1 MYVDLK
7 TFEKLD
13 IRIGKVLEAERI
25 EGYKKIMKLKVD
37 VGDKTL
43 EIIAGGA
50 QFYEPEYFIN
60 KNVVVLTNL
69 EPKIVAGVK
78 SMGMLLAADF
88 NGKPI
93 WLTVDQEVPPGTK
106 VR

>member
-1 MYVDLK
+1 MYVDFK

-37 VGDKTL
+37 VGDKKL
-43 EIIAGGA
+43 DIIAGGA

-69 EPKIVAGVK
+69 KPKTLAGIK
-78 SMGMLLAADF
+78 SMGMLLAADL

-93 WLTVDQEVPPGTK
+93 WLTVDQEVPPGTR